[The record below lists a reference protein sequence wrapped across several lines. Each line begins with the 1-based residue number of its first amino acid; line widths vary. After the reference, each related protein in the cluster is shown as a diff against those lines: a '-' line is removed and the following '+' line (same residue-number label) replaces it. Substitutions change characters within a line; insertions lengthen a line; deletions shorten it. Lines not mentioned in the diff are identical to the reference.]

1 MYLRRHWD
9 VQRNVAATSPR
20 RLNSG
25 WGDAMMS
32 FNCFI
37 IFVGRLLDP
46 AQRENHVEST
56 SIRRRPNFNE
66 LSRRFHVLFRRD
78 FADRIIHVVSTYFF
92 RCNFDG
98 GKIHV
103 VSTCFFR
110 CNFDGREIHV
120 VSTNFFRCNF
130 DGGKIHVL
138 STHFFDVISLIEK
151 STSFPRTFFDVIS
164 IVEKSPSF
172 PRTFSM

>member
-46 AQRENHVEST
+46 AQRANHVEST

-66 LSRRFHVLFRRD
+66 LSRRFHVLFRCN
-78 FADRIIHVVSTYFF
+78 FADRIIHVVSTY
-92 RCNFDG
+92 
-98 GKIHV
+98 
-103 VSTCFFR
+103 FFR